1 MRKTIPNLP
10 FKRRLILAVP
20 QKQPTGL
27 HRLLQRPVFTVP
39 LPLR

>member
-1 MRKTIPNLP
+1 MRKTIPDLP

-20 QKQPTGL
+20 QKQSTGL
-27 HRLLQRPVFTVP
+27 RRLLRCLVFTVP